1 MSYILFGNKNT
12 HTDYGLIVAPYEI
25 PMPTAQTNFVPV
37 PGRDGS
43 LDLTEAFDAIRFN
56 DRIIL
61 LTLYATGEYDARVS
75 AFVNTVH
82 GKRMQI
88 VFSKD
93 PNYYYTGRVD
103 VTSISKRDGY
113 CEIAVTITAEP
124 FKMDKQETTV
134 TVTGNG
140 TAILR
145 NTRMP
150 VVPFVSNTEQATLT
164 FTASGNTVRL
174 QMSPGGQLNGQMYLP
189 GDETRSVT
197 VESTG
202 TTIFTFRK
210 GRL

>member
-1 MSYILFGNKNT
+1 M
-12 HTDYGLIVAPYEI
+12 
-25 PMPTAQTNFVPV
+25 QV

-56 DRIIL
+56 DRIIYI
-61 LTLYATGEYDARVS
+61 TLYATGEYDGRVS
-75 AFVNTVH
+75 NFVNAVH

-93 PNYYYTGRVD
+93 PDYYYTGRVD

-124 FKMDKQETTV
+124 FKLDIQETAV

-145 NTRMP
+145 NARMP

-174 QMSPGGQLNGQMYLP
+174 QMSPGGHLNGQMYLP

-210 GRL
+210 GCL

>member
-75 AFVNTVH
+75 AFVNAVH

-93 PNYYYTGRVD
+93 TNYYYTGRVD
-103 VTSISKRDGY
+103 VTSISKRVVLF
-113 CEIAVTITAEP
+113 CVKFCTA
-124 FKMDKQETTV
+124 
-134 TVTGNG
+134 
-140 TAILR
+140 LR
-145 NTRMP
+145 SGAKTC
-150 VVPFVSNTEQATLT
+150 SNSS
-164 FTASGNTVRL
+164 ASNA
-174 QMSPGGQLNGQMYLP
+174 
-189 GDETRSVT
+189 
-197 VESTG
+197 
-202 TTIFTFRK
+202 
-210 GRL
+210 

>member
-37 PGRDGS
+37 PGHDGS

-75 AFVNTVH
+75 AFVNAVH

-93 PNYYYTGRVD
+93 PDYYYTGRVD

-113 CEIAVTITAEP
+113 CEIALTITAEP
-124 FKMDKQETTV
+124 FKMDKLS
-134 TVTGNG
+134 NSC
-140 TAILR
+140 
-145 NTRMP
+145 MP
-150 VVPFVSNTEQATLT
+150 A
-164 FTASGNTVRL
+164 GNTVRL
-174 QMSPGGQLNGQMYLP
+174 QMSPGGHLNGQMYLP
-189 GDETRSVT
+189 GDETRSVA

>member
-37 PGRDGS
+37 PGHDGS

-61 LTLYATGEYDARVS
+61 LTLYATGEYDTRVS
-75 AFVNTVH
+75 AFVNAVH

-88 VFSKD
+88 IFSKD

-124 FKMDKQETTV
+124 FKMDK
-134 TVTGNG
+134 
-140 TAILR
+140 I
-145 NTRMP
+145 P
-150 VVPFVSNTEQATLT
+150 VISEIKTL
-164 FTASGNTVRL
+164 
-174 QMSPGGQLNGQMYLP
+174 LNM
-189 GDETRSVT
+189 
-197 VESTG
+197 
-202 TTIFTFRK
+202 
-210 GRL
+210 